1 MKYLLTALA
10 FLLLAGCDSGAQ
22 IASRNLSKA
31 ADNFEIERRIVFYNV
46 ITGAY
51 ILVVEGRCAVGAGDS
66 ARSITVTCR
75 VNKSEYKKH
84 LMGLSDNVTYFVE
97 QLETAKVNEY
107 HYRVVFKPQQILP
120 NVDFQGSTEALK
132 DLAQ

>member
-1 MKYLLTALA
+1 MKLILTALVM
-10 FLLLAGCDSGAQ
+10 LVLAGCDSGAQ

-51 ILVVEGRCAVGAGDS
+51 ILTVEGRCALGAGDS
-66 ARSITVTCR
+66 AKSITVTCR
-75 VNKSEYKKH
+75 TADREYKKH
-84 LMGLSDNVTYFVE
+84 LLGLSDNVTYFAE
-97 QLETAKVNEY
+97 QMQTAKVNEY

-120 NVDFQGSTEALK
+120 DLDFQGSTEALK
-132 DLAQ
+132 QLAP